1 MARPAPVLVIE
12 DDPRLAGRI
21 ARLLDDADLDMDGPY
36 ATVSDAA
43 AALARHFPDVAIIDL
58 HRENADLLIADLQS
72 YDIPFLFCPHDASA
86 PQPRGRSLL
95 VGEEEL
101 ASTLLPCLL
110 GMLSNQ
116 KARERRLLH

>member
-43 AALARHFPDVAIIDL
+43 AALARHFPDVAIVDL
-58 HRENADLLIADLQS
+58 HGQDADLLIADLQS
-72 YDIPFLFCPHDASA
+72 YDIPFLLCPHDAST

-95 VGEEEL
+95 VEEEEL
-101 ASTLLPCLL
+101 ASALLPRLL
-110 GMLSNQ
+110 DMLSRQ
-116 KARERRLLH
+116 KAHEERLLH